1 MMPQLTSRHQ
11 HIMSSVDT
19 SSGMDETGAY
29 NFDEIKK
36 ALGTPSYSNTTP
48 TIKASKDETPLKYYQ
63 CILEEFITFIRQK
76 QACME
81 YMQVTDNGGRETTV

>member
-1 MMPQLTSRHQ
+1 MPQLTLHYQ
-11 HIMSSVDT
+11 HIMSSVD
-19 SSGMDETGAY
+19 ETGAF
-29 NFDEIKK
+29 NFDAMKNT
-36 ALGTPSYSNTTP
+36 LCTPSYSEGTP

-81 YMQVTDNGGRETTV
+81 YMQGVTDNGGRETAV